1 MYEITMPKLSD
12 SMQEGKIIA
21 WKVKPGARIRE
32 GDVLAEVESDKA
44 TMELECFH
52 SGVLSKIV
60 HGDGSEVPVGEV
72 IGYIDAE
79 AVGAEPAAEKKVAAR
94 PAVAEAAKATQEPAS
109 QEQSVARAISPRS
122 GKIARPTPE
131 TEVAGRESPP
141 EPMATAEPPAQKPA
155 PKEKPQAAPK
165 AAAPQPAPAAAS
177 AETRIAAS
185 PRARKLAQ
193 EKGIDLSQVKGT
205 GPGGRI
211 IAQDIEPLSP
221 GRAAP
226 AEKPDE
232 ATPAKRPPVAS
243 SAAEEKRPTIK
254 PSPDEELPAIDVTE
268 AEAEVVEASYRIKTQ
283 ARRVTAAKHVIPHF
297 YITRS
302 IDVTRLFARKEELKQ
317 KYGATITH
325 LIMLAALK
333 ALKAHPEAN
342 RSYDRGRIIKWK
354 GINLGLAVDA
364 DEGLTVAVIPNA
376 QGLSLKEIVE
386 RTRALVEKARSGK
399 LTPEERRHPTF
410 TVSSLGM
417 FDVEQFEPIINPPSA
432 ITLAVASALAAP
444 VVKGDKIEVG
454 RVMKLTLS
462 CDHRIID
469 GVTAATFLGE
479 LKRLLENDA
488 ELLKD
493 Q

>member
-1 MYEITMPKLSD
+1 MYEVTMPKLSD

-21 WKVKPGARIRE
+21 WKVKPGARVRE

-52 SGVLSKIV
+52 SGVLSKVV

-72 IGYIDAE
+72 IGYIDPE
-79 AVGAEPAAEKKVAAR
+79 AKGAGAEKQRAA
-94 PAVAEAAKATQEPAS
+94 
-109 QEQSVARAISPRS
+109 
-122 GKIARPTPE
+122 
-131 TEVAGRESPP
+131 
-141 EPMATAEPPAQKPA
+141 AEPPAQKPA
-155 PKEKPQAAPK
+155 PKEKPPEAPK
-165 AAAPQPAPAAAS
+165 APAPRPVPATAG
-177 AETRIAAS
+177 AETRVAAS

-193 EKGIDLSQVKGT
+193 EKGIDLSQVKGS

-211 IAQDIEPLSP
+211 IAQDVEALAP
-221 GRAAP
+221 GRASPVEKPSAAVAAPERPP
-226 AEKPDE
+226 AEPP
-232 ATPAKRPPVAS
+232 PAETRPA
-243 SAAEEKRPTIK
+243 IK

-268 AEAEVVEASYRIKTQ
+268 EEAEVVEAPYRLKTQ

-302 IDVTRLFARKEELKQ
+302 IDVTRLFARKEDLKQ

-333 ALKAHPEAN
+333 ALKLHPEAN

-364 DEGLTVAVIPNA
+364 DEGLTVAVIRNA

-399 LTPEERRHPTF
+399 LSPEERRHPTF

-432 ITLAVASALAAP
+432 ITLAVASALTAP
-444 VVKGDKIEVG
+444 VVEGDAIKVG

-469 GVTAATFLGE
+469 GVTAAKFLAE
-479 LKRLLENDA
+479 LKRLLENDE
-488 ELLKD
+488 ELLAAE
-493 Q
+493 

>member
-21 WKVKPGARIRE
+21 WKVKPGASVRE

-60 HGDGSEVPVGEV
+60 HGDGSEVTVGEV

-79 AVGAEPAAEKKVAAR
+79 AKSAEPGKPEAPKPAPVRKIAEPSKPKAAEIVAEEETPAETEPAEPERAPKKVA
-94 PAVAEAAKATQEPAS
+94 
-109 QEQSVARAISPRS
+109 
-122 GKIARPTPE
+122 
-131 TEVAGRESPP
+131 
-141 EPMATAEPPAQKPA
+141 ATAEPPVQEPA
-155 PKEKPQAAPK
+155 PKPKEKVPESPK
-165 AAAPQPAPAAAS
+165 APSPQPAPAAKS
-177 AETRIAAS
+177 DETRIAAS
-185 PRARKLAQ
+185 PRACKLAQ
-193 EKGIDLSQVKGT
+193 EKGIDLSQVKGS
-205 GPGGRI
+205 GPNGRV
-211 IAQDIEPLSP
+211 IAQDIEAFSP
-221 GRAAP
+221 GRGP
-226 AEKPDE
+226 GVEKPSKE
-232 ATPAKRPPVAS
+232 
-243 SAAEEKRPTIK
+243 AAEPEPPPTPSAGKPTEPSPEEKPSAIK

-268 AEAEVVEASYRIKTQ
+268 DEAEVVEASYRLKTQ

-302 IDVTRLFARKEELKQ
+302 MDVTRLIARKDELKQ

-325 LIMLAALK
+325 LIMLAVLK
-333 ALKAHPEAN
+333 ALKLHPEAN

-364 DEGLTVAVIPNA
+364 EEGLTVAVIRNA
-376 QGLSLKEIVE
+376 EKLSLKEIVE
-386 RTRALVEKARSGK
+386 RTRALIAKARSGK
-399 LTPEERRHPTF
+399 LSPEERRHPTF

-417 FDVEQFEPIINPPSA
+417 YDVEQFEPIINPPSA

-444 VVKGDKIEVG
+444 VVQGDEIVIG

-469 GVTAATFLGE
+469 GVTAAKFLAE

-488 ELLKD
+488 ELLAD
-493 Q
+493 E

>member
-32 GDVLAEVESDKA
+32 GDELAEIESDKA
-44 TMELECFH
+44 TMSLECFH
-52 SGVLSKIV
+52 SGVLSKVV

-72 IGYIDAE
+72 IGYIDSE
-79 AVGAEPAAEKKVAAR
+79 AKGAEPEKQTAASA
-94 PAVAEAAKATQEPAS
+94 P
-109 QEQSVARAISPRS
+109 
-122 GKIARPTPE
+122 PT
-131 TEVAGRESPP
+131 
-141 EPMATAEPPAQKPA
+141 QKPA
-155 PKEKPQAAPK
+155 PKEQAAEAPKTRTQEPASKQKVPEPPK
-165 AAAPQPAPAAAS
+165 APAPQPAPAPPS
-177 AETRIAAS
+177 AEPRAAAS

-193 EKGIDLSQVKGT
+193 EKGIDLGRVKGT

-211 IAQDIEPLSP
+211 IAQDVEALSP
-221 GRAAP
+221 RPASP
-226 AEKPDE
+226 AEKPAAAPE
-232 ATPAKRPPVAS
+232 RPP
-243 SAAEEKRPTIK
+243 AETPRAETRPAIK

-268 AEAEVVEASYRIKTQ
+268 DEAEVVEAAYRLKTQ

-317 KYGATITH
+317 RYGATITH
-325 LIMLAALK
+325 LVMLAALK
-333 ALKAHPEAN
+333 ALKSHPEAN

-354 GINLGLAVDA
+354 GINLGLAVDT
-364 DEGLTVAVIPNA
+364 DDGLTVAVIRNA
-376 QGLSLKEIVE
+376 QGLSLAQIVE
-386 RTRALVEKARSGK
+386 RTRALVEKARTGK
-399 LTPEERRHPTF
+399 LSPEERRHPTF

-444 VVKGDKIEVG
+444 VVEGDKIEVG

-469 GVTAATFLGE
+469 GVTAARFLAE

-488 ELLKD
+488 ELLA
-493 Q
+493 QEQGIRQERPGSG

>member
-21 WKVKPGARIRE
+21 WKVKPGARVRE

-79 AVGAEPAAEKKVAAR
+79 AKGAEPEKQR
-94 PAVAEAAKATQEPAS
+94 
-109 QEQSVARAISPRS
+109 
-122 GKIARPTPE
+122 
-131 TEVAGRESPP
+131 
-141 EPMATAEPPAQKPA
+141 ATAEPPEQKAA
-155 PKEKPQAAPK
+155 PKEKAAEAPN
-165 AAAPQPAPAAAS
+165 APAPQPAPATAT
-177 AETRIAAS
+177 AEPRAAAS

-193 EKGIDLSQVKGT
+193 EKGIDLGQVKGS

-211 IAQDIEPLSP
+211 IAQDIEALSP
-221 GRAAP
+221 GRASP
-226 AEKPDE
+226 AEKP
-232 ATPAKRPPVAS
+232 
-243 SAAEEKRPTIK
+243 SAAAAAPEHPPAEPPQAETRPAIK
-254 PSPDEELPAIDVTE
+254 PSPDEELPAIDVTDE
-268 AEAEVVEASYRIKTQ
+268 EAEVVEASYRLKTQ

-297 YITRS
+297 DITRS
-302 IDVTRLFARKEELKQ
+302 IVVTRLFARKEELKQ

-325 LIMLAALK
+325 LVMLAALK
-333 ALKAHPEAN
+333 ALKLHPEAN

-354 GINLGLAVDA
+354 GINLGLAVDT
-364 DEGLTVAVIPNA
+364 DEGLTVAVIRNA

-399 LTPEERRHPTF
+399 LSPEERRHPTF

-444 VVKGDKIEVG
+444 VVEGDKIEVG

-469 GVTAATFLGE
+469 GVTAAKFLGE
-479 LKRLLENDA
+479 MKRLLENDA
-488 ELLKD
+488 ELLAEK
-493 Q
+493 

>member
-1 MYEITMPKLSD
+1 MPKLSD

-21 WKVKPGARIRE
+21 WKVKPGARVRE

-52 SGVLSKIV
+52 SGVLSKVV

-72 IGYIDAE
+72 IGYIDPE
-79 AVGAEPAAEKKVAAR
+79 AKGAGPEKQRPAA
-94 PAVAEAAKATQEPAS
+94 
-109 QEQSVARAISPRS
+109 
-122 GKIARPTPE
+122 G
-131 TEVAGRESPP
+131 
-141 EPMATAEPPAQKPA
+141 PPAQEPA
-155 PKEKPQAAPK
+155 PKEKPPEAPK
-165 AAAPQPAPAAAS
+165 APTPRPAPATAG
-177 AETRIAAS
+177 AETRFAAS

-193 EKGIDLSQVKGT
+193 EKGIDLSRAKGS

-211 IAQDIEPLSP
+211 IAQDVEALAP
-221 GRAAP
+221 GRASA
-226 AEKPDE
+226 AEKPSAAVAAPE
-232 ATPAKRPPVAS
+232 RPP
-243 SAAEEKRPTIK
+243 AEPPPAETRPTIK

-268 AEAEVVEASYRIKTQ
+268 EEAEIVEAPYRLKTQ

-302 IDVTRLFARKEELKQ
+302 IDVTRLFARKEELKR

-333 ALKAHPEAN
+333 ALKLHPEAN

-364 DEGLTVAVIPNA
+364 DEGLTVAVIGNA

-399 LTPEERRHPTF
+399 LSPEERRHPTF

-432 ITLAVASALAAP
+432 ITLAAASALAAP
-444 VVKGDKIEVG
+444 VVEGEAIKVG

-469 GVTAATFLGE
+469 GVTAAKFLAE

-488 ELLKD
+488 ELLAEE
-493 Q
+493 

>member
-21 WKVKPGARIRE
+21 WKVKPGARVRE

-52 SGVLSKIV
+52 SGVLTKIL

-72 IGYIDAE
+72 IGYIDPEEKGAAPTAE
-79 AVGAEPAAEKKVAAR
+79 KQVAGKPAAAEPAAK
-94 PAVAEAAKATQEPAS
+94 
-109 QEQSVARAISPRS
+109 
-122 GKIARPTPE
+122 
-131 TEVAGRESPP
+131 
-141 EPMATAEPPAQKPA
+141 KPA
-155 PKEKPQAAPK
+155 PKEKAPK
-165 AAAPQPAPAAAS
+165 APKATPSRPAPAAAV
-177 AETRIAAS
+177 AEARVAAS
-185 PRARKLAQ
+185 PRARKLA
-193 EKGIDLSQVKGT
+193 EGKGIDLGRVKGS

-211 IAQDIEPLSP
+211 IAQDIEAFSP
-221 GRAAP
+221 GRASP
-226 AEKPDE
+226 QEKP
-232 ATPAKRPPVAS
+232 
-243 SAAEEKRPTIK
+243 SAATVAPKLEETRPAIK

-268 AEAEVVEASYRIKTQ
+268 EEAEVVEASYRLKTQ
-283 ARRVTAAKHVIPHF
+283 ARRVTAATHVIPHF

-302 IDVTRLFARKEELKQ
+302 IVVTRLFARKEELKQ

-333 ALKAHPEAN
+333 ALKSHPEAN

-354 GINLGLAVDA
+354 GINLGLAVDT

-376 QGLSLKEIVE
+376 QELSLKEIVE

-399 LTPEERRHPTF
+399 LSPEERRHPTF

-432 ITLAVASALAAP
+432 ITLAVASALPAP

-454 RVMKLTLS
+454 QVMKLTLS
-462 CDHRIID
+462 CDHRIVD
-469 GVTAATFLGE
+469 GVTAAKFLAE
-479 LKRLLENDA
+479 LKRLLENDS
-488 ELLKD
+488 ELLAEE
-493 Q
+493 

>member
-1 MYEITMPKLSD
+1 MYEVTMPKLSD

-21 WKVKPGARIRE
+21 WRVKPGARVRE

-52 SGVLSKIV
+52 DGVLSKV
-60 HGDGSEVPVGEV
+60 LHGDGSEVPVGEV

-79 AVGAEPAAEKKVAAR
+79 AEAAGPEKQGTAAER
-94 PAVAEAAKATQEPAS
+94 
-109 QEQSVARAISPRS
+109 R
-122 GKIARPTPE
+122 
-131 TEVAGRESPP
+131 
-141 EPMATAEPPAQKPA
+141 A
-155 PKEKPQAAPK
+155 PKEEAHAARKEP
-165 AAAPQPAPAAAS
+165 APRPAAATTG
-177 AETRIAAS
+177 AETRVASS

-193 EKGIDLSQVKGT
+193 QKGIDLSRVKGS

-211 IAQDIEPLSP
+211 IAQDVETLAAEGTPPAAEPS
-221 GRAAP
+221 AAAAGSERPP
-226 AEKPDE
+226 AE
-232 ATPAKRPPVAS
+232 ARPA
-243 SAAEEKRPTIK
+243 IK
-254 PSPDEELPAIDVTE
+254 PSPDEELPAIDVTDQE
-268 AEAEVVEASYRIKTQ
+268 ADVVEAPYRLKTQ

-302 IDVTRLFARKEELKQ
+302 VDVTRLLGRKEELKQ
-317 KYGATITH
+317 EYGATITH

-333 ALKAHPEAN
+333 ALKMHPEAN

-354 GINLGLAVDA
+354 GINLGLAVDT
-364 DEGLTVAVIPNA
+364 DEGLTVAVIRNA
-376 QGLSLKEIVE
+376 QGLSFREIVE
-386 RTRALVEKARSGK
+386 RSRALVEKARSGK
-399 LTPEERRHPTF
+399 LSPEERRHPTF

-432 ITLAVASALAAP
+432 ITLAAATALPAP
-444 VVKGDKIEVG
+444 VVEGDAIKVG

-469 GVTAATFLGE
+469 GVTAAKFLAV

-488 ELLKD
+488 ELLAGN
-493 Q
+493 

>member
-60 HGDGSEVPVGEV
+60 RGDGSEVPVGEV

-79 AVGAEPAAEKKVAAR
+79 AGGTEPAAEQKVAGK
-94 PAVAEAAKATQEPAS
+94 PAAAEAVKPAHETAEP
-109 QEQSVARAISPRS
+109 EQYVERAISPRPS
-122 GKIARPTPE
+122 KIASPAPE
-131 TEVAGRESPP
+131 TEAAEP
-141 EPMATAEPPAQKPA
+141 EPAPKQRATAEPPAQKPA
-155 PKEKPQAAPK
+155 PKEKPPAAPK
-165 AAAPQPAPAAAS
+165 ATASQPTPTAAS
-177 AETRIAAS
+177 SETRVAAS

-193 EKGIDLSQVKGT
+193 EKGIDLSQVRGS

-232 ATPAKRPPVAS
+232 AAAPKPPPAAPSP
-243 SAAEEKRPTIK
+243 EEKRPTIK

-268 AEAEVVEASYRIKTQ
+268 EEAEVVEAPYRLRTQ

-333 ALKAHPEAN
+333 ALKLHPEAN

-364 DEGLTVAVIPNA
+364 DEGLTVAVIQNA

-399 LTPEERRHPTF
+399 LSPEERRHPTF

-469 GVTAATFLGE
+469 GVTAAKFLGE
-479 LKRLLENDA
+479 LKRLLENDV
-488 ELLKD
+488 ELLAD
-493 Q
+493 EW

>member
-21 WKVKPGARIRE
+21 WKVKPGARVRE

-79 AVGAEPAAEKKVAAR
+79 AKGAEPEKQR
-94 PAVAEAAKATQEPAS
+94 
-109 QEQSVARAISPRS
+109 
-122 GKIARPTPE
+122 
-131 TEVAGRESPP
+131 
-141 EPMATAEPPAQKPA
+141 ATAEPPEQKAAPKEKAPQAPKAPAPQPAPVTATAELPPQKPA
-155 PKEKPQAAPK
+155 PKEKVPAAPK
-165 AAAPQPAPAAAS
+165 APAPQPAPATPG
-177 AETRIAAS
+177 AEPRAAAS

-193 EKGIDLSQVKGT
+193 EKGIDLGQVKGT

-211 IAQDIEPLSP
+211 IAQDIEALSP
-221 GRAAP
+221 GRASP
-226 AEKPDE
+226 AEKP
-232 ATPAKRPPVAS
+232 
-243 SAAEEKRPTIK
+243 SAAPVRQAAEPPPAETRPAIK

-268 AEAEVVEASYRIKTQ
+268 DEAEVVEAAYRLKTQ

-325 LIMLAALK
+325 LVMLAALK
-333 ALKAHPEAN
+333 ALKLHPEAN

-354 GINLGLAVDA
+354 GINLGLAVDT
-364 DEGLTVAVIPNA
+364 DEGLTVAVIRNA

-399 LTPEERRHPTF
+399 LSPEERRHPTF

-444 VVKGDKIEVG
+444 VVEGDKIKVG

-469 GVTAATFLGE
+469 GVTAAKFLGE
-479 LKRLLENDA
+479 LKRLLENDE
-488 ELLKD
+488 ELLAEN
-493 Q
+493 

>member
-21 WKVKPGARIRE
+21 WKVMPGARVRE

-52 SGVLSKIV
+52 SGVLSRIV

-72 IGYIDAE
+72 IGYIEAE
-79 AVGAEPAAEKKVAAR
+79 AKGAKPEPAPEQRVRVTAGGGC
-94 PAVAEAAKATQEPAS
+94 AT
-109 QEQSVARAISPRS
+109 
-122 GKIARPTPE
+122 
-131 TEVAGRESPP
+131 
-141 EPMATAEPPAQKPA
+141 
-155 PKEKPQAAPK
+155 
-165 AAAPQPAPAAAS
+165 PAPAATS
-177 AETRIAAS
+177 AETRVAAS

-193 EKGIDLSQVKGT
+193 EKGIDLNRVKGS

-211 IAQDIEPLSP
+211 IAQDVEAFSP
-221 GRAAP
+221 GRAP
-226 AEKPDE
+226 TAEKPT
-232 ATPAKRPPVAS
+232 ATITPSP
-243 SAAEEKRPTIK
+243 EEKRPAIK

-268 AEAEVVEASYRIKTQ
+268 EEAEVVEASYRLKTQ

-302 IDVTRLFARKEELKQ
+302 IVVTRLFARKEELKQ

-333 ALKAHPEAN
+333 ALKLHPEAN

-364 DEGLTVAVIPNA
+364 EEGLTVAVIRNA
-376 QGLSLKEIVE
+376 QELSLKEIVE

-399 LTPEERRHPTF
+399 LSPDERRHPTF

-432 ITLAVASALAAP
+432 ITLAAASALTAP
-444 VVKGDKIEVG
+444 VVDGDAIEVG

-469 GVTAATFLGE
+469 GIIAAKFLAE
-479 LKRLLENDA
+479 LKRLLENDD
-488 ELLKD
+488 ELLVD
-493 Q
+493 E

>member
-21 WKVKPGARIRE
+21 WKVKPGARVRE

-52 SGVLSKIV
+52 SGVLSEIV

-72 IGYIDAE
+72 IGTIDAE
-79 AVGAEPAAEKKVAAR
+79 AEGAGRQK
-94 PAVAEAAKATQEPAS
+94 AEAPNPPSALKPVEPDPGMSHPSHAS
-109 QEQSVARAISPRS
+109 HTSHSANPP
-122 GKIARPTPE
+122 IAP
-131 TEVAGRESPP
+131 
-141 EPMATAEPPAQKPA
+141 
-155 PKEKPQAAPK
+155 
-165 AAAPQPAPAAAS
+165 PQPAPAARDV
-177 AETRIAAS
+177 ETRIAAS

-193 EKGIDLSQVKGT
+193 EKEVDLGRVKGS

-211 IAQDIEPLSP
+211 IAQDIEAFSP
-221 GRAAP
+221 SRSAMPEKPSAAAAAP
-226 AEKPDE
+226 E
-232 ATPAKRPPVAS
+232 RPPVAPS
-243 SAAEEKRPTIK
+243 PEEKRPAIK

-268 AEAEVVEASYRIKTQ
+268 EEAEVVEASYRLKTQ

-302 IDVTRLFARKEELKQ
+302 IAVTSLFARKEELKR

-333 ALKAHPEAN
+333 ALKSHPEAN

-364 DEGLTVAVIPNA
+364 EEGLTVAVIRNA

-399 LTPEERRHPTF
+399 LSPEERRHPTF

-432 ITLAVASALAAP
+432 ITLAAASALVAP
-444 VVKGDKIEVG
+444 VVQGDEIVIG

-469 GVTAATFLGE
+469 GVTAAKFLGE

-488 ELLKD
+488 ELLAD
-493 Q
+493 E